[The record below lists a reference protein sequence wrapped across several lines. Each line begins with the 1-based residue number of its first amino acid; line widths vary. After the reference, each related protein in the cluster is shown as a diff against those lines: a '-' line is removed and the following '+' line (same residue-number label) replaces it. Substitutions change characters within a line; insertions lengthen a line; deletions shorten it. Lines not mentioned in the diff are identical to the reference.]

1 MFRRSWPKNKELFNN
16 IEQKLIK
23 SFDEKFNILFST
35 IEKTQK
41 TAASALQRADDNE
54 KYIAQL
60 ESDNQSMK
68 TDIQT
73 LIRQH
78 GELIK
83 MIDVQAVQISTLTT
97 RLEHQTNRNS
107 RSSVTIRGIEEVEG
121 GEKTWEETRE
131 VVVKKVAEIT
141 RCDPE
146 SFSRAIE
153 RIHRGKPSSSGR
165 RGPRF
170 IHALFSNW
178 NYSEKF

>member
-97 RLEHQTNRNS
+97 RLEHQ
-107 RSSVTIRGIEEVEG
+107 
-121 GEKTWEETRE
+121 
-131 VVVKKVAEIT
+131 
-141 RCDPE
+141 
-146 SFSRAIE
+146 
-153 RIHRGKPSSSGR
+153 
-165 RGPRF
+165 
-170 IHALFSNW
+170 
-178 NYSEKF
+178 